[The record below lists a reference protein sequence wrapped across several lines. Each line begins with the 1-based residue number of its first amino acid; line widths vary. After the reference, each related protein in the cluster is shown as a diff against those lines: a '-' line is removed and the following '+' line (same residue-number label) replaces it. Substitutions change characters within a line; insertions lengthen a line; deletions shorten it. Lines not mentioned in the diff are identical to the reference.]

1 MGRYDVAM
9 NTILD
14 EALSR
19 LEGNRAW
26 LFDFAQRLR
35 STPELGFFEVNTAE
49 MLAAELEGTGA
60 RVIRKLALTGLR
72 AELGPPGAPAIVLL
86 ADMDA
91 LPTQG
96 APGGTAHSCGHHAQM
111 TVMAAV
117 FKALAAVDLPGR
129 EKVRLLFIA
138 SPAEEYVDLG
148 RRMELRERGEIS
160 YLSGKQEMIRLGVFD
175 DASVVLKYHSMADSP
190 SRRATVNGTLN
201 GFMAKRA
208 EFIGKAA
215 HAGAHPEDGVNALNA
230 ASLALQAIHA
240 QRETFVDADHVR
252 VHPILSEGGTVVN
265 SVPARAVLETY
276 IRAATHKAI
285 VDAATKVDRALCAGS
300 LAVGAS
306 LRIRN
311 TPGYQAFHPS
321 PALGAL
327 LGEAAKAVIPARDID
342 FEDSSYASD
351 DIGDIACL
359 LPTCQLGYSG
369 FCGTIHNAD
378 FVPADPE
385 RAYFEPA
392 AILLRMACA
401 LAEDGGAKATLI
413 KKEFLPQFA
422 KADYLASLDARF
434 SERFFDGSQPD
445 FKVP

>member
-1 MGRYDVAM
+1 MKDLA
-9 NTILD
+9 NS
-14 EALSR
+14 ALSA
-19 LEGNRAW
+19 LSEGRRHLYELAEK
-26 LFDFAQRLR
+26 LR
-35 STPELGFFEVNTAE
+35 SSPELGFFEVKTAE
-49 MLAAELEGTGA
+49 MLAAELEGVGA
-60 RVIRKLALTGLR
+60 RVIRGLALTGLR

-111 TVMAAV
+111 AILAAV

-129 EKVRLLFIA
+129 EKIRLIFIA
-138 SPAEEYVDLG
+138 SPAEEYVDLS
-148 RRMELRERGEIS
+148 RRLELRESGTIR

-190 SRRATVNGTLN
+190 ARRATVNGRLN

-208 EFIGKAA
+208 EFIGQAA
-215 HAGAHPEDGVNALNA
+215 HAGAHPEDGINALNA
-230 ASLALQAIHA
+230 ASLALHAIHA
-240 QRETFVDADHVR
+240 QRETFVDDDHVR

-276 IRAATHKAI
+276 IRAASHKAI
-285 VDAATKVDRALCAGS
+285 MDAASKVDRALCSGA

-306 LRIRN
+306 VRIRN
-311 TPGYQAFHPS
+311 TPGYQAFRPS
-321 PALGAL
+321 PALGSL
-327 LGEAAKAVIPARDID
+327 LGEAAKAVLPANLID

-351 DIGDIACL
+351 DIGDVACL

-369 FCGTIHNAD
+369 FSGTIHSSD
-378 FVPADPE
+378 FVPCDPG

-392 AILLRMACA
+392 AIFLRMVCA
-401 LAEDGGAKATLI
+401 LAEDGGAKAASI
-413 KKEFLPQFA
+413 KKEFLPMFS
-422 KADYLASLDARF
+422 KADYLASLDALF
-434 SERFFDGSQPD
+434 SERSFDGSRLS
-445 FKVP
+445 FRVS

>member
-19 LEGNRAW
+19 LEDNRAW

-35 STPELGFFEVNTAE
+35 STPELGFFEVKTAE
-49 MLAAELEGTGA
+49 MLAAELEGMGA
-60 RVIRKLALTGLR
+60 RVERGLALTGLR

-111 TVMAAV
+111 AVLAAV
-117 FKALAAVDLPGR
+117 FKALAAMNLPGR

-190 SRRATVNGTLN
+190 ARKATVNGTLN

-208 EFIGKAA
+208 EFIGQAA

-230 ASLALQAIHA
+230 ASLALQAIHT

-276 IRAATHKAI
+276 IRAAHHAAI
-285 VDAATKVDRALCAGS
+285 MDAAAKVDRALCAGA

-342 FEDSSYASD
+342 FKDSSYASD
-351 DIGDIACL
+351 DIGDVACL

-369 FCGTIHNAD
+369 FFGTIHNAD
-378 FVPADPE
+378 FVPTDPE

-392 AILLRMACA
+392 AIFLRMACV
-401 LAEDGGAKATLI
+401 LAEKGGMRAASI
-413 KKEFLPQFA
+413 RKEFLPQFA

>member
-1 MGRYDVAM
+1 MNDDV
-9 NTILD
+9 NS
-14 EALSR
+14 ALSA
-19 LEGNRAW
+19 LTEGQSY
-26 LFDFAQRLR
+26 LFDLAERLR
-35 STPELGFFEVNTAE
+35 STPELGFFEAKTAE
-49 MLAAELEGTGA
+49 MLAAELEGMGA
-60 RVIRKLALTGLR
+60 RVERGLACTGLR
-72 AELGPPGAPAIVLL
+72 AEVGPPGAPAIALL

-111 TVMAAV
+111 AVLAAV
-117 FKALAAVDLPGR
+117 FKALVEVDLPGR

-148 RRMELRERGEIS
+148 RRMELRERGEIR

-190 SRRATVNGTLN
+190 ARKATVNGTLN

-208 EFIGKAA
+208 EFIGQAA
-215 HAGAHPEDGVNALNA
+215 HAGAHPEDGINALNA
-230 ASLALQAIHA
+230 ASIALQAIHA
-240 QRETFVDADHVR
+240 QRETFVDSDHVR

-276 IRAATHKAI
+276 IRAANHAAI
-285 VDAATKVDRALCAGS
+285 MDAAAKVDRALCAGA

-306 LRIRN
+306 VRIRN
-311 TPGYQAFHPS
+311 TPGYQPFRPS
-321 PALGAL
+321 PALGSL
-327 LGEAAKAVIPARDID
+327 LGEAAKALLPASAID

-351 DIGDIACL
+351 DIGDVACL

-369 FCGTIHNAD
+369 FCGTIHNSD
-378 FVPADPE
+378 FAPADPS

-392 AILLRMACA
+392 AILLRLACA
-401 LAEDGGAKATLI
+401 LAENGGAKAASI
-413 KKEFLPQFA
+413 REEFQPQFS
-422 KADYLASLDARF
+422 KADYLASLDAQF
-434 SERFFDGSQPD
+434 SKRFFDGSHPG
-445 FKVP
+445 FKTL

>member
-1 MGRYDVAM
+1 M
-9 NTILD
+9 NDTVNS
-14 EALSR
+14 ALSA
-19 LEGNRAW
+19 LSEGRRH
-26 LFDFAQRLR
+26 LFDLAERLR
-35 STPELGFFEVNTAE
+35 ASPELGFFEVKTAA
-49 MLAAELEGTGA
+49 MLAAELEGMGA
-60 RVIRKLALTGLR
+60 RVERGLALTGLR
-72 AELGPPGAPAIVLL
+72 AEVGPPGAPAIALL

-111 TVMAAV
+111 AILAAV
-117 FKALAAVDLPGR
+117 FKALVAVYLPGR
-129 EKVRLLFIA
+129 EKIRLLFIA

-148 RRMELRERGEIS
+148 RRMELRESGTIR

-175 DASVVLKYHSMADSP
+175 DVSVVLKYHSMADSP
-190 SRRATVNGTLN
+190 VRKATVNGTLN

-240 QRETFVDADHVR
+240 QRETFVDSDHVR

-276 IRAATHKAI
+276 IRAATHEAI
-285 VDAATKVDRALCAGS
+285 MDAAIKVDRALCAGA

-306 LRIRN
+306 LRIRS

-321 PALGAL
+321 PAMGNL
-327 LGEAAKAVIPARDID
+327 LGEAAKTLLPASAID
-342 FEDSSYASD
+342 FEDASYASD
-351 DIGDIACL
+351 DIGDVACL

-378 FVPADPE
+378 FAPTDSE

-392 AILLRMACA
+392 AILLRLTCT
-401 LAEDGGAKATLI
+401 LAENGGAKAASI
-413 KKEFLPQFA
+413 RKEFQPHFS
-422 KADYLASLDARF
+422 KTDYLASLDAQF
-434 SERFFDGSQPD
+434 SERFFDGSTAG
-445 FKVP
+445 FKTL